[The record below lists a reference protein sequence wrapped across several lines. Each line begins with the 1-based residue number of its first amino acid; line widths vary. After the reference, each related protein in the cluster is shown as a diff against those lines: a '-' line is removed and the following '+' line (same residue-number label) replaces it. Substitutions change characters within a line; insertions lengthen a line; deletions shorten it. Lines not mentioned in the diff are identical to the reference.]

1 MPPGLPEGCARRT
14 ETRSGEAPPLVEIGE
29 AQQPVLAPI
38 GAIAVNHGIGKIE
51 RRQVVDKM
59 MVLPSE
65 AIGFPE
71 RFDRAV
77 FRFHANR

>member
-1 MPPGLPEGCARRT
+1 
-14 ETRSGEAPPLVEIGE
+14 
-29 AQQPVLAPI
+29 
-38 GAIAVNHGIGKIE
+38 
-51 RRQVVDKM
+51 M